1 MILSASVRYVG
12 GVFVPEGRIMLDE
25 GAKATALY
33 APNVDVADDNQPE
46 CDTLTRAE
54 ALLDGAEA
62 LFEGA
67 FGPNGKDKRRIKR
80 ACRLAWDAAWMCV
93 KQASE
98 ARGWDCDTN
107 KQGQM
112 NMLRLGG
119 VNISDMSGGDLGL
132 FRNYC
137 AAQGFYERGYG
148 DRYQPRTYYPRKAW
162 QMLDGVRYV
171 RELVRMLLA
180 NDANIEAAA

>member
-1 MILSASVRYVG
+1 MVLSANVKYVG
-12 GVFVPEGRIMLDE
+12 GVFVPDGKIMLDE

-33 APNVDVADDNQPE
+33 APNVDVAADTQPE

-62 LFEGA
+62 LLDGA

-98 ARGWDCDTN
+98 ARGWACETN
-107 KQGQM
+107 EQGQI

-119 VNISDMSGGDLGL
+119 VNITDMSGGDLGL
-132 FRNYC
+132 FQSYC
-137 AAQGFYERGYG
+137 VAQGFYERGYG
-148 DRYQPRTYYPRKAW
+148 DKSQPRVYYPRKAW
-162 QMLDGVRYV
+162 QMLDGVGYV
-171 RELVRMLLA
+171 RELARTLLA
-180 NDANIEAAA
+180 GDAKIEAAA